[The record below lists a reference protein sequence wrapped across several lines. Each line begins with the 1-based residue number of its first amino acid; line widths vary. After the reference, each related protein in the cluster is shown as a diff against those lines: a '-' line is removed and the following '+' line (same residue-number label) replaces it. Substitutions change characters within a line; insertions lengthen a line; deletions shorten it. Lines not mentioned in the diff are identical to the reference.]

1 VLEHRFKIK
10 DSCSARTRRRAYQ
23 LQYDYVR
30 RDLLKLLYKRNN
42 KSAAGINAG
51 FIYAVVNQAWPE
63 YVKIGSAIDI
73 FDRLGTYQTSSPL
86 RDYEILDYYFADHRV
101 SEENYIHSLFD
112 DKNNEWCK
120 TSKQH
125 VLTIFK
131 QRKQHY
137 EVPITER
144 KLNEQVFHKQFHNV
158 DSDHGQ
164 AGLPNLENYYEND

>member
-1 VLEHRFKIK
+1 MEQITFDNNYACVAQFGRAADLY
-10 DSCSARTRRRAYQ
+10 SAGWGFDASR
-23 LQYDYVR
+23 
-30 RDLLKLLYKRNN
+30 KLH
-42 KSAAGINAG
+42 
-51 FIYAVVNQAWPE
+51 
-63 YVKIGSAIDI
+63 